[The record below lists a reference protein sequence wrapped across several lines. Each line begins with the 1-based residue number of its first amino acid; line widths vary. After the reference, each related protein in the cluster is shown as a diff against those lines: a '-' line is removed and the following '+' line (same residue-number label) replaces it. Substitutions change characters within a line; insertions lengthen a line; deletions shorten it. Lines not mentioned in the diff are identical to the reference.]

1 MSSLSQLERMQ
12 RALALSQRMCEA
24 AAHDDWPQVA
34 RLDRERAAQLQHDH
48 ALDARCKPLL
58 EAMLDHNRAVMARAR
73 AARDLLA
80 REMGRQGERRQAV
93 GSYLSVARE
102 SLLR

>member
-1 MSSLSQLERMQ
+1 VSSLPQLESMQ

-24 AAHDDWPQVA
+24 AEHDDWAQVA
-34 RLDRERAAQLQHDH
+34 RLDRERAAQLQQEHV
-48 ALDARCKPLL
+48 LDARCKPLL
-58 EAMLDHNRAVMARAR
+58 EAMLKHNHAVLTRAR
-73 AARDLLA
+73 AARDMLA